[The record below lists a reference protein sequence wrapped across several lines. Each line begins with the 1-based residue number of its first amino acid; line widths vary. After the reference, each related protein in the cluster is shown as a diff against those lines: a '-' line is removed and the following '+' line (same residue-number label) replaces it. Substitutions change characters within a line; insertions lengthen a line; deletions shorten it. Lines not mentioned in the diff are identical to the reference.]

1 MADVVVSVPGKLI
14 LAGEHA
20 AVYGHPALVASL
32 GLRVAVEVD
41 RGAHASGV
49 RLVLPDLGVDR
60 TLPWLEIDR
69 HAAEARRRWE
79 VWRQGGGAF
88 VPWTGDALGAALGD
102 PQVDSHGGAHGGEH
116 GERRDETRGAHVVLV
131 ALGETRRALM
141 DDAEDPLEITVRS
154 ELPVGAGC
162 GSSAAVACAVI
173 TGLAMARWSEEQRL
187 VGQELIDLVET
198 IALRVERRQH
208 GSPSGVDAAAV
219 LRGGLLWVERGSGSL
234 LFRPLAADSP
244 ALERFLLFDSGTP
257 RQSTGEVVGRVRALA
272 QLEGHRIDVAL
283 EAIGETTVRLRAAL
297 ERGDRGLEDHAEDP
311 DEVATT
317 IRRLER
323 ELVRIGVVPVS
334 VAERLRTIEES
345 GSAAKISG
353 AGALDGASAG
363 MVLVY
368 HPPGAG
374 DLPVSA
380 LRGWRQIRA
389 RLGVEGV
396 RVELAGRVVHPPEER
411 GCAPS
416 PEQSR

>member
-32 GLRVAVEVD
+32 GLRVTVEVN
-41 RGAHASGV
+41 RGTHASGV
-49 RLVLPDLGVDR
+49 RLVLPDLGVVR
-60 TLPWLEIDR
+60 VVSWLEVDR
-69 HAAEARRRWE
+69 HAAAARRRWE
-79 VWRQGGGAF
+79 AWRKSGGPF
-88 VPWTGDALGAALGD
+88 VPWTGAEQDGDRGDAQA
-102 PQVDSHGGAHGGEH
+102 
-116 GERRDETRGAHVVLV
+116 AHVVLV
-131 ALGETRRALM
+131 ALGETRRALIN
-141 DDAEDPLEITVRS
+141 DAEDSLELTIRS

-173 TGLAMARWSEEQRL
+173 AGLAMTHWSAEQRL
-187 VGQELIDLVET
+187 AGSQLIDLVESV
-198 IALRVERRQH
+198 ALRVERRQH

-283 EAIGETTVRLRAAL
+283 EAIGEATVRLRAAL
-297 ERGDRGLEDHAEDP
+297 ERREGGPEAGAEDP
-311 DEVATT
+311 DEIVTT

-334 VAERLRTIEES
+334 VAERLRAIEAS

-353 AGALDGASAG
+353 AGALDGESAG

-374 DLPVSA
+374 DLPMSA
-380 LRGWRQIRA
+380 LRGWRQIRTQ
-389 RLGVEGV
+389 LGVEGL
-396 RVELAGRVVHPPEER
+396 RVELAGRLVHPFEER
-411 GCAPS
+411 GCAPA
-416 PEQSR
+416 PEPGS